1 MNSMLK
7 SMYLLYLVV
16 TISAVNALPKFCLLD
31 STTSCLGKYHEMA
44 KKESVLPFQPLYH
57 PLQKISDEKSAGIYL
72 SLVAVD
78 LHGDNIVDMYI
89 GQKSGRIEYY
99 KNTGTNA
106 LPVYIKQEDEDNPI
120 PASIS
125 NSVAHYS
132 FALVDINGDGK
143 LDLFVVNSGG
153 QQIGIGQLRYYANI
167 GTSPTSPAFDSS
179 SPFTHALKITVTGT
193 ANEENIRLCF
203 VDIDGDGDQD
213 LFLGSITGMIYYI
226 KNIGNSTHPIFK
238 RQCHIGSDCPT
249 SGTRAQKM
257 TGTANPFHLVD
268 VGAMSSPFAVDF
280 DQDGDMDMVIGNQAG
295 VVVYFENTG
304 SRTNPTFTEQKGTSK
319 FSCTRV
325 TLLGQLI
332 VVWFFFCNSS
342 FNLVLFTVP
351 PHFFIVKNRQS
362 F

>member
-16 TISAVNALPKFCLLD
+16 AISVVNALPKFCLLD

-57 PLQKISDEKSAGIYL
+57 PLQKISDEKSAGLYL

-89 GQKSGRIEYY
+89 GEKIGRVSYY

-106 LPVYIKQEDEDNPI
+106 LPVYVKQDDEDNPM
-120 PASIS
+120 PSFGGRT
-125 NSVAHYS
+125 HYS

-143 LDLFVVNSGG
+143 LDLFSVNGFG
-153 QQIGIGQLRYYANI
+153 VYAGRVEYNKNT
-167 GTSPTSPAFDSS
+167 GSSPTSPAFSS
-179 SPFTHALKITVTGT
+179 SSDIVLLSDSGT
-193 ANEENIRLCF
+193 YNEKNIRLCF

-213 LFLGSITGMIYYI
+213 LFLGGKTGMIYYI
-226 KNIGNSTHPIFK
+226 KNIGNSTHPVFK
-238 RQCHIGSDCPT
+238 KQCNIGSDCPET
-249 SGTRAQKM
+249 GTRAQMM

-268 VGAMSSPFAVDF
+268 VGDMSSPFAVDF

-295 VVVYFENTG
+295 VVFYFENTG

-319 FSCTRV
+319 FSVHSC
-325 TLLGQLI
+325 
-332 VVWFFFCNSS
+332 
-342 FNLVLFTVP
+342 
-351 PHFFIVKNRQS
+351 HFVGS
-362 F
+362 T